1 MVLSLMAYA
10 PFFAIA
16 LLAQWSDRY
25 RTARWMTYGLLLLF
39 DALIGLVGLLALL
52 FGRSQEMR
60 RLFSQSLVYPGALS
74 LRWDLFGLVVLGT
87 AILAPMFLL
96 SFVRR
101 ILARVIPIDAA
112 SGVHATALMLAV
124 LAVGLNFSQL
134 PLIGGLDALAESTAQ
149 VPFVDLLIS
158 NLPIGLFAFV
168 GVGFLVRRTP
178 HETWKRLGLKRVTWR
193 HAGLAVGL
201 TVGILVFYY
210 GIDSIWQELAP
221 KNYAMMEALGEVL
234 YGGVMGTWQALVM
247 SLAAGLTEELLF
259 RGALQPRFGLWL
271 TAVLFAGVHVQYG
284 LTPAILEVLGAALVL
299 GWLRRRTNTGVCII
313 LHMLYDIAG
322 LLVFPLLP

>member
-1 MVLSLMAYA
+1 
-10 PFFAIA
+10 
-16 LLAQWSDRY
+16 
-25 RTARWMTYGLLLLF
+25 
-39 DALIGLVGLLALL
+39 
-52 FGRSQEMR
+52 
-60 RLFSQSLVYPGALS
+60 
-74 LRWDLFGLVVLGT
+74 
-87 AILAPMFLL
+87 
-96 SFVRR
+96 
-101 ILARVIPIDAA
+101 
-112 SGVHATALMLAV
+112 
-124 LAVGLNFSQL
+124 
-134 PLIGGLDALAESTAQ
+134 
-149 VPFVDLLIS
+149 
-158 NLPIGLFAFV
+158 
-168 GVGFLVRRTP
+168 
-178 HETWKRLGLKRVTWR
+178 LGLKRVTWR